1 MKRRAC
7 DETVRVDYPAFQDYH
22 ANRSG
27 FLKKLG
33 IGAVALAAA
42 GCSGPQQGGGDPIP
56 EPDGGI
62 VCPTAPEQTNVAPA
76 VIEVP
81 PEVLMGDIAIPED
94 VRNQIVAQIP
104 VGRLGKPEEIAALV
118 AFLASEDGA
127 FITGA
132 NIAANGGQHMC

>member
-94 VRNQIVAQIP
+94 VRVPGEIKAPKLAGIP
-104 VGRLGKPEEIAALV
+104 PPPEEPAP
-118 AFLASEDGA
+118 EDK
-127 FITGA
+127 
-132 NIAANGGQHMC
+132 